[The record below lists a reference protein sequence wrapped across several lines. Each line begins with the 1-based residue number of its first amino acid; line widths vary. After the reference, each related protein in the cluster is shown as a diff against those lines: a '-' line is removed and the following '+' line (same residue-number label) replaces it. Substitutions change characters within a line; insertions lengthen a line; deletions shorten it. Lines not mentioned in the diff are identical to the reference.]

1 MGEKDKGTNYKTML
15 EKLLLDFGILK
26 KGEKITFISQ
36 KKDLEGEYDEFILS
50 KLCLKCQQ
58 DTLSNNI

>member
-26 KGEKITFISQ
+26 KERKSHLSVRRKIWKENMMSSF
-36 KKDLEGEYDEFILS
+36 YLS
-50 KLCLKCQQ
+50 YV
-58 DTLSNNI
+58 